1 MKIKKLVA
9 LVILAASVSS
19 VIPVYATPQL
29 QPTIATIEQN
39 ISKESNFGV
48 GQGIVWPEQVNSPY
62 ADMVAWINN
71 PEYSNGGAIDLATV
85 SAQTGVKFFN
95 LGFIQGT
102 GQGIKDGKVDWGWGG
117 YSVLSENHKDN
128 SQYQG
133 IKNSIKGL
141 RDIGGDVTISFG
153 GLNGTPFW
161 QVTQDVDVLY
171 NTYLEIVEGYGLT
184 RLDLDIEGGAQNK
197 ENNRANA
204 KAIKKLQDKT
214 GVDVVLT
221 LPVLPDGLTPVQLNV
236 LEVYLDEGVNVECMN
251 IMTMCYGSGTLAPG
265 ENYGTAS
272 LRAVD
277 STMKQV
283 QQYYKKYQ
291 NIDLTE
297 AEAYK
302 KIGTTVSIGF
312 EGGSHPIFTPE
323 WTKLVV
329 DHAIEKEIG
338 MTSCW
343 SINRDAKLDN
353 NQGVN
358 QQFEFANVF
367 TKFGTTTPGPGPGP
381 DPEPEI
387 NAKPILSGVSDLT
400 LNIGDKFDALAGI
413 TANDKEDGDLT
424 SKIKVSGDVDT
435 SKAGKY
441 EVSYSVTDSAGD
453 IVTAKRIVTVKSD
466 GGGEVEGDF
475 AFDFAITSDWGSGAN
490 YKIKVQN
497 NTGKDITGGW
507 NVEFDFDKKIDSA
520 WSCDFSS
527 NGNSYSFKSPSWAAT
542 WKNGDVIE
550 IDGSCI
556 GGIGEADPTNVKVNG
571 MSIDGGIVNP
581 PIDPEINQK
590 PTLSGVSDKTIKVG
604 DSFDTLAGI
613 TANDK
618 EDGSLTS
625 KVKVLGNIDT
635 NKAGK
640 YTLTYSVTDSNNQT
654 TTEKRVIT
662 VQADSPD
669 IGGEAWKAG
678 TSYKQ
683 GDIVTFSGKE
693 YKCLQPHSALT
704 GWEPAN
710 VPALW
715 SVI

>member
-9 LVILAASVSS
+9 LVVLAASVSS
-19 VIPVYATPQL
+19 VMPAYASPKIETGTQ
-29 QPTIATIEQN
+29 AIEQN
-39 ISKESNFGV
+39 VKRESKFGV
-48 GQGIVWPEQVNSPY
+48 GQGVVWPEQVNAPF
-62 ADMVAWINN
+62 ADMVSWINN
-71 PEYSNGGAIDLATV
+71 PEYSSGGAIDLATV
-85 SAQTGVKFFN
+85 SAQIGVKYFN

-171 NTYLEIVEGYGLT
+171 NTYLDIVEGYGLT
-184 RLDLDIEGGAQNK
+184 RIDLDIEGGAQNK

-221 LPVLPDGLTPVQLNV
+221 LPVLPDGLTSVQMNV
-236 LEVYLDEGVNVECMN
+236 LEVYLDEGVDVECVN

-265 ENYGTAS
+265 ENYGTGS

-283 QQYYKKYQ
+283 QEYYKKYQ
-291 NIDLTE
+291 NIDLAE
-297 AEAYK
+297 QEAYR
-302 KIGTTVSIGF
+302 KIGTTPSIGF
-312 EGGSHPIFTPE
+312 EGSGHPIFTTE

-329 DHAIEKEIG
+329 DHAIEKGIG

-358 QQFEFANVF
+358 KQFEFAKIFSN
-367 TKFGTTTPGPGPGP
+367 FGTTNPGPGP
-381 DPEPEI
+381 DPEV
-387 NAKPILSGVSDLT
+387 NAKPTLSGVLDKT
-400 LNIGDKFDALAGI
+400 IKVGDSFDALAGI
-413 TANDKEDGDLT
+413 IANDKEDGDLT
-424 SKIKVSGDVDT
+424 SKIKVLGNVDA

-441 EVSYSVTDSAGD
+441 ELTYSVTDSKGQTT
-453 IVTAKRIVTVKSD
+453 TAKRIITVKSD
-466 GGGEVEGDF
+466 GGGEIVEGKF
-475 AFDFAITSDWGSGAN
+475 GFDFAVTSDWGSGAN
-490 YKIKVQN
+490 YTIKVKN
-497 NTGKDITGGW
+497 NTGKDISGGW

-520 WSCDFSS
+520 WSCDFTS
-527 NGNSYSFKSPSWAAT
+527 NGNSYKFKSPSWAGT
-542 WKNGDVIE
+542 WKNGGTIE
-550 IDGSCI
+550 ISGSCA
-556 GGIGEADPTNVKVNG
+556 GGIGEANPTNVKVNG
-571 MSIDGGIVNP
+571 MLIDGEVNP
-581 PIDPEINQK
+581 PIDPEVNQK
-590 PTLSGVSDKTIKVG
+590 PVISGVLDKTIKVG
-604 DSFDTLAGI
+604 DNFNPLAGI

-618 EDGSLTS
+618 EDGNMTS
-625 KVKVLGNIDT
+625 KIKVTGNVDT
-635 NKAGK
+635 NKPGK
-640 YTLTYSVTDSNNQT
+640 YTLTYSVTDSDNET
-654 TTEKRVIT
+654 VTIKRVIT
-662 VQADSPD
+662 VQADTPD

-683 GDIVTFSGKE
+683 GDVVTFASKK

-704 GWEPAN
+704 GWEPSN

-715 SVI
+715 SVV

>member
-9 LVILAASVSS
+9 LVVLAASVSS
-19 VIPVYATPQL
+19 VMPVYASPQGE
-29 QPTIATIEQN
+29 TGTTAIEQN
-39 ISKESNFGV
+39 VKRESKFGV
-48 GQGIVWPEQVNSPY
+48 GQGVVWPEQVNAPY

-71 PEYSNGGAIDLATV
+71 PEYSSGGAIDLATV
-85 SAQTGVKFFN
+85 SAQTGIKFFN

-117 YSVLSENHKDN
+117 YSVLSENSKDN

-171 NTYLEIVEGYGLT
+171 NTYLDIVEGYGLT

-221 LPVLPDGLTPVQLNV
+221 LPVLPDGLTPVQMNV
-236 LEVYLDEGVNVECMN
+236 LEVYLAEGVNVECVN

-291 NIDLTE
+291 NIDLTD
-297 AEAYK
+297 AQAYK
-302 KIGTTVSIGF
+302 KIGTTPSIGF
-312 EGGSHPIFTPE
+312 EGSGHPIFTTE

-329 DHAIEKEIG
+329 DHAIQREIG

-358 QQFEFANVF
+358 QQFEFAKIFQN
-367 TKFGTTTPGPGPGP
+367 FGSTNPGPGPGP
-381 DPEPEI
+381 DPEVDQ
-387 NAKPILSGVSDLT
+387 KPVLNGVSDKT
-400 LNIGDKFDALAGI
+400 IKVGENFDALAGI
-413 TANDKEDGDLT
+413 TANDKEDGDIT
-424 SKIKVSGDVDT
+424 SKIKVSGSVDT
-435 SKAGKY
+435 NKAGKY
-441 EVSYSVTDSAGD
+441 TLTYTVTDSKNQTT
-453 IVTAKRIVTVKSD
+453 TATRVITVQAD
-466 GGGEVEGDF
+466 GPVVEGKF
-475 AFDFAITSDWGSGAN
+475 GFDFAITSDWGSGAN
-490 YKIKVQN
+490 YSIKVKN
-497 NTGKDITGGW
+497 NTGSDIQNGW
-507 NVEFDFDKKIDSA
+507 TVAFDFDKKIDSA
-520 WSCDFSS
+520 WSCDFSA
-527 NGNSYSFKSPSWAAT
+527 NGKSYTFKSPSWQGT
-542 WKNGDVIE
+542 WKNGDTIE
-550 IDGSCI
+550 ISGSCA
-556 GGIGEADPTNVKVNG
+556 GGIGDAKPTNVTVNG
-571 MSIDGGIVNP
+571 MAIDGGTVNP
-581 PIDPEINQK
+581 PVDPEVNQK
-590 PTLSGVSDKTIKVG
+590 PTISGATDKTIKVG
-604 DSFDTLAGI
+604 ESFNPLSGVK
-613 TANDK
+613 ANDK
-618 EDGSLTS
+618 EDGDITS
-625 KVKVLGNIDT
+625 KIKVSGSVDT

-654 TTEKRVIT
+654 TTATRTIT
-662 VQADSPD
+662 VQADTPEV
-669 IGGEAWKAG
+669 GGEAWKAG

-683 GDIVTFSGKE
+683 GDVVTYSGKK
-693 YKCLQPHSALT
+693 YKCLQPHNALN

-715 SVI
+715 AVI